1 MSESAVSFAD
11 GGRGPGSDV
20 RGDDVL
26 DPDVALERLRATL
39 AAIGPCVVALSG
51 GVDSALVARV
61 AHDVHGRA
69 AVAATAVS
77 ASLAAV
83 ERAGVERL
91 VRDWGMEW
99 QEVATDELGDARY
112 VANGPDRCARCK
124 SSLMDALGPVAA
136 ERGATVVLGVNLDDL
151 DDHRPGQAEAARRG
165 ARFPLVEAGLDKAA
179 VRAVSRRLGLAT
191 ADKPAAACLAS
202 RIPYGTPVTVEAL
215 GRIGTAEAVLRRL
228 GFEELRV
235 RHYDDVARLEVPIDR
250 LAELVA
256 RRDAVVEAVRG
267 AGYRSVTVDLEG
279 LRSGNLNDALRP
291 G

>member
-1 MSESAVSFAD
+1 MSASAVSFAD

-26 DPDVALERLRATL
+26 DPDVALERLRVTL